1 MGSKDKKKNVYENL
15 KIVRKKINKK
25 AKRIF
30 LVHQIH
36 SNKFVYINKNFK
48 IPKKKI
54 KADAI
59 ITDQKKIPIAILTAD
74 CVPLLV
80 YDKKKEWLLQF
91 MRGGKVHLKTSLKKF

>member
-1 MGSKDKKKNVYENL
+1 MFLSKKLSKHKKICHGFFNRRGGKSIGIYKSLNCGVGSKDKKKNVYENL

-48 IPKKKI
+48 IPKKKN
-54 KADAI
+54 
-59 ITDQKKIPIAILTAD
+59 
-74 CVPLLV
+74 
-80 YDKKKEWLLQF
+80 
-91 MRGGKVHLKTSLKKF
+91 